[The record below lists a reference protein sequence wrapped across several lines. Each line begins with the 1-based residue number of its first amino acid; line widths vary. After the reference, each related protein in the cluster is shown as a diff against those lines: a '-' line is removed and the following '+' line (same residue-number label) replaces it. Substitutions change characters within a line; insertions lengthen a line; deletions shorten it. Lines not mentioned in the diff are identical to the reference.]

1 MIPGQKLSRDSAV
14 DLYLRLL
21 PVFDDKAAPLS
32 LHGGCLHSAIRL
44 AGSVMSRWRRMMVL
58 TAQAPHPAPVHG
70 IIGVVI
76 VDVEKC
82 FVVVL
87 ARQMPMFIPPEVG
100 VDEKRIFVVIVIVVV
115 IVVVE
120 SGVGIGHFQ

>member
-1 MIPGQKLSRDSAV
+1 
-14 DLYLRLL
+14 
-21 PVFDDKAAPLS
+21 
-32 LHGGCLHSAIRL
+32 
-44 AGSVMSRWRRMMVL
+44 MMVL

-87 ARQMPMFIPPEVG
+87 ARHMPMLIPPEVG